1 MISFFSYVFFLIL
14 KILFWSS
21 VFISVTAVILSI
33 IPIEFRF
40 KLQNL
45 DDDSETLIFSVKWLF
60 SAINVFAA
68 VDVAGYYELGVILF
82 GWRVFSKKDIFYDE
96 ELI

>member
-1 MISFFSYVFFLIL
+1 M
-14 KILFWSS
+14 
-21 VFISVTAVILSI
+21 AVILAL
-33 IPIEFRF
+33 IPVEFRF

-45 DDDSETLIFSVKWLF
+45 DDNSETLIFSVKWLF
-60 SAINVFAA
+60 SAINIFAA
-68 VDVAGYYELGVILF
+68 VDVAGYYEVGVVLF